1 MFFKGAKR
9 MRFCKFYF
17 FNRHRFLQQTV
28 LHTEMVQ
35 KVLTLMRTV
44 QNIHAC
50 SMLHI
55 FTWRMLHIR
64 GGLYLCTKMLYFET
78 ADFLSLPVELSDAT
92 YKGLVR
98 PKMVL
103 FSPQLFFTNILGL
116 FWPLFLLFHISLQ
129 LSCSSTFLFR
139 KTNCNFNFKF
149 VSSPVGF
156 TLILKTYLQIAYRE
170 YFPDCEC

>member
-1 MFFKGAKR
+1 MLVVYYIYLREECCILEVVCTCAQR
-9 MRFCKFYF
+9 
-17 FNRHRFLQQTV
+17 
-28 LHTEMVQ
+28 
-35 KVLTLMRTV
+35 
-44 QNIHAC
+44 C
-50 SMLHI
+50 SI
-55 FTWRMLHIR
+55 FD
-64 GGLYLCTKMLYFET
+64 T